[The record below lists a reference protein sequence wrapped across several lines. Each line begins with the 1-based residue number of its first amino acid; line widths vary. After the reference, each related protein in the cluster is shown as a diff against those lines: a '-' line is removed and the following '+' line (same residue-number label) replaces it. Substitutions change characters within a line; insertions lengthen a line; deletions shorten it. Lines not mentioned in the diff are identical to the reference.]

1 MIDWL
6 RCHPWMTV
14 PQMLDFESRVN
25 DETKAHAIQNNLV
38 KISWTT
44 QSSQKIVLVN
54 QLSQSPSFCSNI
66 SATSDNP

>member
-44 QSSQKIVLVN
+44 QSSQKIV
-54 QLSQSPSFCSNI
+54 FG
-66 SATSDNP
+66 